1 MTIRHAIFA
10 LALLRGCLPEAVPA
24 AMPQW
29 ERDAACDVALAYR
42 LDARQTALLLAL
54 RVHENGPRGCEF
66 GVGAWQPN
74 HPARRFAA
82 VPWLSFRV
90 QAEWAAGTI
99 RKHGF
104 NGDVAG
110 WAARTG
116 WCLPHERRQW
126 VLSVER
132 IYRKT
137 AQGT

>member
-1 MTIRHAIFA
+1 
-10 LALLRGCLPEAVPA
+10 
-24 AMPQW
+24 
-29 ERDAACDVALAYR
+29 
-42 LDARQTALLLAL
+42 L

-66 GVGAWQPN
+66 GVGAWQPS

-126 VLSVER
+126 VRSVER
-132 IYRKT
+132 IYRNT